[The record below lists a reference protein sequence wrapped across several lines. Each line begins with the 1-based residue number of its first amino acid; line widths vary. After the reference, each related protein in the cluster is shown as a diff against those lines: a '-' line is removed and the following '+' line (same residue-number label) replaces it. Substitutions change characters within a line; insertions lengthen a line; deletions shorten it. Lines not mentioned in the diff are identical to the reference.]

1 MEEIAIV
8 RKRSRLGPIL
18 LAILLL
24 AVIVLAAIWLLAGN
38 QSAADIGSIDI
49 INFIRRDARGIA

>member
-8 RKRSRLGPIL
+8 RKRSRLGPLL

-24 AVIVLAAIWLLAGN
+24 AVIVLAAMWLLADN
-38 QSAADIGSIDI
+38 QPAANISSADIID
-49 INFIRRDARGIA
+49 FMRRNARGTA

>member
-8 RKRSRLGPIL
+8 KKRSRLGPIL

-24 AVIVLAAIWLLAGN
+24 VVVVLAAIWLLAGN
-38 QSAADIGSIDI
+38 QPAADIGSIDI
-49 INFIRRDARGIA
+49 IDFIRRDARGTA